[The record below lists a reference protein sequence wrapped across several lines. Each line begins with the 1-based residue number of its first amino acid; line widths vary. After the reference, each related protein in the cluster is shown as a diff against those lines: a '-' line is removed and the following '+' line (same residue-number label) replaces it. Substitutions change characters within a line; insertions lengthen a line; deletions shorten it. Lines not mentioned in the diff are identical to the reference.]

1 MKKIEVL
8 AAVFLILGGLNL
20 GIIGVAD
27 FNLVATVLG
36 QVEFLIRVFY
46 ILVGLAAV
54 YQIFQWRKIQK
65 RRH

>member
-8 AAVFLILGGLNL
+8 AAIFLILGGLNL